1 MFYIQVIIYGASAP
15 FIYLTFR
22 ETRGPIILLKR
33 ARHARKLIQPGLVEA
48 KTLQS
53 PSHNS
58 ISMKEFFLSNI
69 VRPAQLL
76 CTEPVVFFFT
86 LLSALSYG
94 IVFIS
99 TQSVTQ
105 VYMSNYGW
113 EEYQAGLVQSSIVV
127 GEFIG
132 FLACLWQNKIFSRA
146 AHANRAQ
153 PNPKLPEVRLYMSIP
168 GSFLGLAGGL
178 FWYGWA
184 SYPYLHWILPSI
196 GLGFVGF
203 GSVIVMQ
210 AIMMYVTDSYAKYAA
225 SASAAI
231 CFGENLFAAF
241 LPLASMSMYTNLGFR
256 WASSLLGF
264 VGFVLSFVPIV
275 LVLKG
280 EDIRRRSRF
289 MSQAVYE

>member
-1 MFYIQVIIYGASAP
+1 
-15 FIYLTFR
+15 
-22 ETRGPIILLKR
+22 
-33 ARHARKLIQPGLVEA
+33 
-48 KTLQS
+48 
-53 PSHNS
+53 
-58 ISMKEFFLSNI
+58 MKEFFLSNI
-69 VRPAQLL
+69 IRPAQLL

-132 FLACLWQNKIFSRA
+132 FLACLWQNKVFSRA
-146 AHANRAQ
+146 AHASHAQ

-196 GLGFVGF
+196 GLGLIGF
-203 GSVIVMQ
+203 GTVVVMQ
-210 AIMMYVTDSYAKYAA
+210 AIMMYVTDAYTKYAA

-231 CFGENLFAAF
+231 CFGENLFAAI
-241 LPLASMSMYTNLGFR
+241 LPLASMSMYTNLGFQ

-264 VGFVLSFVPIV
+264 VAFVLSFAPIV

-289 MSQAVYE
+289 MSLAVYE